1 MISSTSVYATW
12 RQCCPAF
19 FIPEA
24 GGRKALW

>member
-24 GGRKALW
+24 GRKAL

>member
-24 GGRKALW
+24 SGGAL